1 LAPAEPGPTRG
12 VYAISVAADLV
23 GTGIQNLRAYE
34 KRGLLEPF
42 RTAGGS
48 RLYSEDDLTRLRRI
62 TELLG
67 DGLNLAGIELV
78 LGLEDDNAQLRDDL
92 REARGDDEI

>member
-1 LAPAEPGPTRG
+1 MTPDKPPEPDRG
-12 VYAISVAADLV
+12 VYAISVAANLV

-34 KRGLLEPF
+34 KRGLLTPD
-42 RTAGGS
+42 RTSGGS

-67 DGLNLAGIELV
+67 VGLNLAGIELV
-78 LGLEDDNAQLRDDL
+78 LGLEEDNAQLRDDL
-92 REARGDDEI
+92 REARE

>member
-1 LAPAEPGPTRG
+1 MTRKPQPDPNRG

-34 KRGLLEPF
+34 KRGLLSPD
-42 RTAGGS
+42 RTSGGS

-62 TELLG
+62 TGLL
-67 DGLNLAGIELV
+67 DAGLNLAGIEMV
-78 LGLEDDNAQLRDDL
+78 LELEDDNQQLREDL
-92 REARGDDEI
+92 REARED